1 MMNRV
6 HRSCIALACCLATLG
21 AAVPAARGAT
31 ADWTTSD
38 LDVFFYVRAVSAGAH
53 TTAPSFTGGLT
64 INPSTQQ
71 FDPRLVS
78 EPARAGMDLT
88 AFKTAS
94 LITPNLPPSRYQV
107 NSVTFKATFTYSMD
121 PVHLI
126 YQDTPISQSQM
137 LAEVADGNVTHQ
149 KPMELYGVGFR
160 NGYTGYEFGST
171 PVFGPPLLDEGTKPY
186 TGSNGSG
193 GYNAYPIVGSSTQQ
207 GAYADVSNSVTGGYS
222 ATGPGNTTAPFTPT
236 PWAIGKTNL
245 TPGDELPDNTTFT
258 FTLDLNQPGVRAYVQ
273 QSLANG
279 AIGFFLSSLHSTSE
293 FGSSGGYPRWYTKE
307 ASVPATSLPQMT
319 IDYQILPAGVPGD
332 YNGNGVVDAGDYAI
346 WRKGGALQN
355 QVDDPDHVTPQDYIE
370 WRARFG
376 NPAGAGAGGG
386 LSDLSV
392 PEPATAILLAFIA
405 PLLAWRKHG
414 RARL

>member
-78 EPARAGMDLT
+78 VPARAGMDLT

-137 LAEVADGNVTHQ
+137 LAEV
-149 KPMELYGVGFR
+149 
-160 NGYTGYEFGST
+160 
-171 PVFGPPLLDEGTKPY
+171 
-186 TGSNGSG
+186 
-193 GYNAYPIVGSSTQQ
+193 
-207 GAYADVSNSVTGGYS
+207 
-222 ATGPGNTTAPFTPT
+222 
-236 PWAIGKTNL
+236 
-245 TPGDELPDNTTFT
+245 
-258 FTLDLNQPGVRAYVQ
+258 
-273 QSLANG
+273 
-279 AIGFFLSSLHSTSE
+279 
-293 FGSSGGYPRWYTKE
+293 
-307 ASVPATSLPQMT
+307 
-319 IDYQILPAGVPGD
+319 
-332 YNGNGVVDAGDYAI
+332 
-346 WRKGGALQN
+346 
-355 QVDDPDHVTPQDYIE
+355 
-370 WRARFG
+370 
-376 NPAGAGAGGG
+376 
-386 LSDLSV
+386 
-392 PEPATAILLAFIA
+392 
-405 PLLAWRKHG
+405 
-414 RARL
+414 